1 MTIGLLSNISV
12 ASLAGWLHES
22 DRTKAACLSANSA
35 PSVTTLALEWLKV
48 GHRLVVFTLDPEARD
63 IMVLKGEQL
72 TIYVAPAM
80 AKSRISRIVAP
91 FGRDLRL
98 LLKMIRRADEH
109 IDVVSVHWTR
119 DYAIAARCFLGRCK
133 VFVTVR
139 DIMPYI
145 IRQIHGLKNYA
156 WYVTYL
162 KNEYV
167 MRSHGFRFIANSDYT
182 AESVKKYWGMDVPV
196 IPNPVDDKYLE
207 MPFSAEHSGCGFSMA
222 TISMSVLDDK
232 RKNIPTLLE
241 ALAIVRTKYPEVS
254 LELVGPSF
262 NTHDDTVNRFM
273 SAGKLDGVSLVGA
286 LPHDVVVERLR
297 HVDLM
302 VHPSLEETFGNT
314 LVEAMAV
321 GCPVL
326 GGENAG
332 AVPSVLD
339 YGRAGFLCDV
349 TSPRAIADKIIEI
362 IENPELRKEIADAG
376 RNYCRSR
383 YSSAVIAARYISMF
397 ES

>member
-1 MTIGLLSNISV
+1 MTIGILSNISV
-12 ASLAGWLHES
+12 ASLAGWLNES
-22 DRTKAACLSANSA
+22 DRVSATRLSANSA
-35 PSVTTLALEWLKV
+35 PSVTTLALEWLKA
-48 GHRLVVFTLDPEARD
+48 GHRLVVFTLDPEAD
-63 IMVLKGEQL
+63 DMMVLKGDRL
-72 TIYVAPAM
+72 TVYVAPAV
-80 AKSRISRIVAP
+80 AKSRIARLVSP
-91 FGRDLRL
+91 FGRDVRL
-98 LLKMIRRADEH
+98 LMKMIHSADEH

-119 DYAIAARCFLGRCK
+119 DYAIAARYFLDRCK

-145 IRQIHGLKNYA
+145 IKQIHGLRNYA

-167 MRSHGFRFIANSDYT
+167 MRSHGFCFIANSDYT

-196 IPNPVDDKYLE
+196 IPNPVDDRYLE
-207 MPFSAEHSGCGFSMA
+207 IPLHSEHRRGGFSMA

-232 RKNIPTLLE
+232 RKNIPALLD
-241 ALAIVRTKYPEVS
+241 AFAIVRTKYPDVS
-254 LELVGPSF
+254 LELIGPSF
-262 NTHDDTVNRFM
+262 NTQDDTVIRYM
-273 SAGKLDGVSLVGA
+273 SARKLRGVSLVGS

-314 LVEAMAV
+314 LVESMAV

-339 YGRAGFLCDV
+339 YGRAGFLCDI
-349 TSPRAIADKIIEI
+349 TSADAIADKIMEI
-362 IENPELRKEIADAG
+362 IENPELRQKIAEAG
-376 RNYCRSR
+376 REYCRSR